1 MMTKMTATRSTMPWT
16 TGKSLFSTQSTANLP
31 MPGQA
36 NTVSVSSA
44 PPRRLPNCRPMT
56 VDTGS
61 MALRSAC
68 LMLTEPF
75 DRPLARAVRM

>member
-1 MMTKMTATRSTMPWT
+1 MITKMTATKSTMPWT

-31 MPGQA
+31 MPGHA

-44 PPRRLPNCRPMT
+44 PPKRLPNCRPMT